1 MTDILVLIL
10 RRLRAP
16 FITLISVYA
25 ISIFGLV
32 LMPGVDPQGKP
43 WHLSV
48 FDAFYVMSYTA
59 TTIGFGE
66 VPYPFSYAQRLWMTV
81 SIYLSVIGWA
91 YTLGTIF
98 ALTRHPAFR
107 IALGRYRFEA
117 RVRRMT
123 DPFYIVCGYGQ
134 SGRRLVAAFDEIG
147 YGTVVL
153 EIDPDRARAHLVLNT
168 REPSALLIADA
179 RSADAMEAAGVRM
192 PNCAGLVALTRDDQ
206 VNQAIVIGARALA
219 RELPLLARVKSPG
232 ARETLEAVENV
243 IIVNPFETFA
253 ENLGLALTQPDTLRL
268 EDWLTGVPG
277 AKPPPRIEAPH
288 GHWVI
293 AGYGRFGHC
302 VGAALEA
309 AGFSYKAIDLDP
321 AHCGEDGIVG
331 SALAED
337 GLKQA
342 GIDEACGLIA
352 GTDIDA
358 NNLAIANASRR
369 LKRKLF
375 VVIRQNEAGNRS
387 LIEAARADMEFVQS
401 VLMTNECLQLLTTP
415 LLNRFLMLAREQ
427 ANVWSVGV
435 AGRVRDA
442 VGDVVPHLWGIS
454 CDTALL
460 GARHALVES
469 PEPPLKLAHLLADPD
484 DRRRRLK
491 AVPLL
496 LVASGRDVLLPD
508 QHAVLRAGDRVLF
521 AGEGGVEG
529 LQRRT
534 LDDDIAIDYVRTGHE
549 PSRTW
554 LGGWINRAGLA
565 GKHWHAEA
573 AESAPQ
579 ASPETKETGKN
590 AEPGR
595 D

>member
-1 MTDILVLIL
+1 MSDILTMIL

-16 FITLISVYA
+16 LITLISVYA

-32 LMPGVDPQGKP
+32 LMPGTDPQGNP
-43 WHLSV
+43 WRLSL

-66 VPYPFSYAQRLWMTV
+66 VPYPFSYPQRLWMTL

-91 YTLGTIF
+91 YTLGSIF

-123 DPFYIVCGYGQ
+123 DPFYIVCGCGQ
-134 SGRRLVAAFDEIG
+134 SGRRLVAALDEIG

-153 EIDPDRARAHLVLNT
+153 EIDPERARAHLVLDT
-168 REPSALLIADA
+168 HEPSALLIADA
-179 RSADAMEAAGVRM
+179 RSADAMEAAGVKL
-192 PNCAGLVALTRDDQ
+192 PNCVGLVALTREDP
-206 VNQAIVIGARALA
+206 VNQAIVIGARALS

-232 ARETLEAVENV
+232 ARETLEAIENV

-253 ENLGLALTQPDTLRL
+253 ENLGLALSQPDTLRL

-293 AGYGRFGHC
+293 AGYGRFGRE
-302 VGAALEA
+302 VAAALEA
-309 AGFSYKAIDLDP
+309 AGLTLKAIDLDP
-321 AHCGEDGIVG
+321 AHCAEEGIVG
-331 SALAED
+331 SALAEERM
-337 GLKQA
+337 KEA
-342 GIDEACGLIA
+342 GIEEACGLIA
-352 GTDIDA
+352 GTDVDA
-358 NNLAIANASRR
+358 NNLAIVNSTRR

-375 VVIRQNEAGNRS
+375 VIIRQNEVGNRS
-387 LIEAARADMEFVQS
+387 LIEAARANMEFVQS

-427 ANVWSVGV
+427 ANVWAAGVG
-435 AGRVRDA
+435 GRLRDT
-442 VGDVVPHLWGIS
+442 VGDVVPSVWAVT
-454 CDTALL
+454 CDPTLL
-460 GARHALVES
+460 GVQQALVEN
-469 PEPPLKLAHLLADPD
+469 PDPPLRLSHLLADPD
-484 DRRRRLK
+484 DRRHQLK

-496 LVASGRDVLLPD
+496 LLSSGKDVLLPD
-508 QHAVLRAGDRVLF
+508 GQTQLHAGDRIVF
-521 AGEGGVEG
+521 AGEAGVEG

-534 LDDDIAIDYVRTGHE
+534 LTEDVAMEYVRSGYE

-554 LGGWINRAGLA
+554 LGRLLGGNRAPTKEEPSTA
-565 GKHWHAEA
+565 AVDA
-573 AESAPQ
+573 ADTAAAIDPAESAQ
-579 ASPETKETGKN
+579 KGE
-590 AEPGR
+590 
-595 D
+595 

>member
-1 MTDILVLIL
+1 MSDILTLTL

-25 ISIFGLV
+25 IAIFGLV
-32 LMPGVDPQGKP
+32 LMPGVDPHGNP
-43 WHLSV
+43 WKLSV
-48 FDAFYVMSYTA
+48 FDAFYIMSYTA

-81 SIYLSVIGWA
+81 SIYITVIGWA
-91 YTLGTIF
+91 YTLGSIF

-147 YGTVVL
+147 YATVVL
-153 EIDPDRARAHLVLNT
+153 EVDPDRARSHLVRDT
-168 REPSALLIADA
+168 RQPSALLIADA
-179 RSADAMEAAGVRM
+179 RAPEVLEAAGIRM

-206 VNQAIVIGARALA
+206 VNQAIAVGARVLA
-219 RELPLLARVKSPG
+219 RELPVLARVKSPG
-232 ARETLEAVENV
+232 AREMLEAIGNV
-243 IIVNPFETFA
+243 VVVNPFETFA
-253 ENLGLALTQPDTLRL
+253 FNLGLALSQPDTLRL
-268 EDWLTGVPG
+268 EEWLTGVPG
-277 AKPPPRIEAPH
+277 AKPPPRIEAPS

-302 VGAALEA
+302 VGQALLA
-309 AGFSYKAIDLDP
+309 AGLSYKAIDIDP
-321 AHCGEDGIVG
+321 ASCGEEGILG
-331 SALAED
+331 TALAEER
-337 GLKQA
+337 LRQA
-342 GIDEACGLIA
+342 GIDDACGLIA

-358 NNLAIANASRR
+358 NNLAVVNTSRR

-375 VVIRQNEAGNRS
+375 VVIRQNEVGNRS

-401 VLMTNECLQLLTTP
+401 AVMTNECLQLLTTP
-415 LLNRFLMLAREQ
+415 LLNRFLMLARKQ
-427 ANVWSVGV
+427 PNVWAGGV
-435 AGRVRDA
+435 AGRVRDV
-442 VGDVVPHLWGIS
+442 VGDIVPHVWGVT
-454 CDTALL
+454 CDPDLL

-469 PEPPLKLAHLLADPD
+469 PEPALTLFHLLADPD
-484 DRRRRLK
+484 DRRRRLN

-496 LVASGRDVLLPD
+496 LLTSGRDVLLPD
-508 QHAVLRAGDRVLF
+508 EHTALRSGDRILF

-534 LDDDIAIDYVRTGHE
+534 LTDDVAIDYLRTGHE

-554 LGGWINRAGLA
+554 LGRLLA
-565 GKHWHAEA
+565 GARGTAHAKT
-573 AESAPQ
+573 S
-579 ASPETKETGKN
+579 
-590 AEPGR
+590 
-595 D
+595 